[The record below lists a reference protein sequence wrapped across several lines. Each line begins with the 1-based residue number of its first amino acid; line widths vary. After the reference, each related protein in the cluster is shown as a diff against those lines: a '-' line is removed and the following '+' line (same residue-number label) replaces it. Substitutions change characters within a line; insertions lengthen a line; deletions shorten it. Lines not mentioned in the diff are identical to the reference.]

1 MRRLTVA
8 TLTVLTLGVLASCG
22 DDDVDIREGERTTP
36 SGMLAD
42 EEVIKQM
49 RSTDSG
55 GRIIYATPPDLSL
68 SSARQRR
75 PDIFRAPGAP
85 GAPAAPAR
93 PAPRDSTT
101 AEGATARARNP

>member
-1 MRRLTVA
+1 MRRLRVA
-8 TLTVLTLGVLASCG
+8 ALVVLALGVVASCG

-42 EEVIKQM
+42 EEVLKQM

-55 GRIIYATPPDLSL
+55 GRVVYDPPPDLSL
-68 SSARQRR
+68 TSAQQRR

-85 GAPAAPAR
+85 AAPAR
-93 PAPRDSTT
+93 PAQRDTATT
-101 AEGATARARNP
+101 RGTTQRTRNP

>member
-1 MRRLTVA
+1 MRRLRVA
-8 TLTVLTLGVLASCG
+8 AVAMFTLGVVACG

-42 EEVIKQM
+42 EEVLKEM

-55 GRIIYATPPDLSL
+55 GRVIYDPPPDLSL
-68 SSARQRR
+68 ASAQQRR

-85 GAPAAPAR
+85 ATPAR
-93 PAPRDSTT
+93 PAPRDTGATT
-101 AEGATARARNP
+101 AATQRPRNP